1 MVGDMTGPL
10 SMLIIG
16 LTLSEYPLK
25 ELFNNRT
32 QYQISFVRLIAAPLA
47 IVLLLKLFPT
57 DGNELMIAVLVILL
71 AMPIAGNTTLMATEY
86 GGDEEFAAKSTIL
99 SSILCIVTTPLI
111 FLMI

>member
-1 MVGDMTGPL
+1 MLGDMTGPL
-10 SMLIIG
+10 SMFIIG

-57 DGNELMIAVLVILL
+57 DGNELMIAVLAILL

-99 SSILCIVTTPLI
+99 SSILCIATTPLI